1 MAPVFSCEKSKSMV
15 PWIGRKLPDP
25 ISHFNRME
33 LDLNC
38 VKYIFRSELGPV
50 GGAIKIVEFNK
61 VVTIDMGYNY
71 SFLSFD
77 VSGCKNCDICFIFT
91 GAVTCTG
98 ISSSSRAK
106 FMGLSSGHA
115 LITNSDLA
123 HVSLVDL
130 RLVYIEKCTHYF
142 KSQEGEPPAN
152 II

>member
-77 VSGCKNCDICFIFT
+77 VSGCKNCDICFIF
-91 GAVTCTG
+91 
-98 ISSSSRAK
+98 
-106 FMGLSSGHA
+106 MGLSSGHA